1 MIGFPVMSFGIRLK
15 LTVLGFAAVL
25 MGALI
30 VLITLC
36 SEWQI
41 SELRTRLSNIGSE
54 SSGIMDQ
61 YRDSLRKLN
70 NALLRYGMDRN
81 PADWE
86 TALITSRQLNGWI
99 NGQKTKLHAT
109 SETELLQQILI
120 AYDNYLQAAWDFHD
134 RVESLDGQGVS
145 LADFTSVREQS
156 QRLLDL
162 GQALARAHYESHN
175 ELLQRANRSLE
186 KLHFS
191 VLVLLGLLF
200 GFGIAMAM
208 GVYRHLIA
216 PLRAKLVHIRDFA
229 GLHEK
234 LASLGLLASDVAH
247 EIRNALKSIKIG
259 MSFQKNKFDPGTSE
273 RADAEVLER
282 EIVRLERRLDNF
294 LVFTRPAAPRLATIT
309 VGTFLQELR
318 DFFSPQLAGINIQF
332 VTEIL
337 APMQVR
343 ADAAQLK
350 QALISLVQNIS
361 SSIGCN
367 GRITLRARP
376 DRKLLAGNE
385 TEVAVLEVADTG
397 KGIPPEMEDHLFQ
410 PFSLTRKEG
419 TGLGLSI
426 AAQIVQKH
434 GGELQYQ
441 TQVNRGTVFGIILPR
456 ITQ

>member
-1 MIGFPVMSFGIRLK
+1 MIGFPVMSFGIRFK
-15 LTVLGFAAVL
+15 LTVLGFAVVL

-30 VLITLC
+30 VLITLS
-36 SEWQI
+36 SERQI

-70 NALLRYGMDRN
+70 NALLRYGTDRD

-99 NGQKTKLHAT
+99 NGQKTKLHAA

-145 LADFTSVREQS
+145 LADFTPVREQS

-175 ELLQRANRSLE
+175 DLLQRANRSLE

-191 VLVLLGLLF
+191 VLILLGLLF

-216 PLRAKLVHIRDFA
+216 PLRAKLVHTRDFA

-247 EIRNALKSIKIG
+247 EVRNALKSIKIG

-282 EIVRLERRLDNF
+282 EIMRLERRLDNF
-294 LVFTRPAAPRLATIT
+294 LVFTRPSAPRLATIT

-318 DFFSPQLAGINIQF
+318 DFFTPQLAGINIQF

-350 QALISLVQNIS
+350 QALISLVQNA
-361 SSIGCN
+361 SIGCN

-376 DRKLLAGNE
+376 DRKLLGGNE

-397 KGIPPEMEDHLFQ
+397 KGIPPEVEDHLFQ
-410 PFSLTRKEG
+410 PFFPTQKKG
-419 TGLGLSI
+419 TGLGLSL

-456 ITQ
+456 VTP